1 MKAMIETVLGPVAVD
16 ELGVVF
22 PHEHFPLVWGDYRM
36 EAEEE
41 TERLPEG
48 YRERFYD
55 WEREVLTE
63 AAGCGMKTLVE
74 VTPIGLHRDLKMMRA
89 LSRECGVHVVA
100 STGFYLREKMPV
112 WVEGRSVEELAAYML
127 RELTQ
132 GIGDSG
138 VRPWMIKVAAAGEP
152 REQEVKVFR
161 AAALASR
168 QTGAAITTHSCNG
181 VRRHFDLLVEAGAD
195 PARLYIGHADL
206 VGDEEEYYHV
216 ARNGGH
222 LIFTCWGIR
231 HFVDQELLAGRV
243 AGLAAAHPDA
253 VLLSIDY
260 ALAYST
266 DRMVIVSYE
275 YECPR
280 RMPSFLFRYALPK
293 LREHGMGDEQFHRML
308 VENPREMLIRR

>member
-1 MKAMIETVLGPVAVD
+1 MIETVLGPAPAN

-22 PHEHFPLVWGDYRM
+22 PHEHFPLIWGDYRM
-36 EAEEE
+36 ETEQE
-41 TERLPEG
+41 TGRLPAG

-63 AAGCGMKTLVE
+63 AAGYGMKTLVE
-74 VTPIGLHRDLKMMRA
+74 VTPIGLHRDLAMMRT
-89 LSRECGVHVVA
+89 LSRECGVHVIA
-100 STGFYLREKMPV
+100 STGFYLQEKMPA
-112 WVEGRSVEELAAYML
+112 WVEERSAEELAAYMT
-127 RELTQ
+127 RELTR

-138 VRPWMIKVAAAGEP
+138 MRPWMIKVAAAGEP
-152 REQEVKVFR
+152 REQELKVFH

-168 QTGAAITTHSCNG
+168 QTGAAITTHSCGG

-206 VGDEEEYYHV
+206 VGGEEEYYHV
-216 ARNGGH
+216 AGNSGH
-222 LIFTCWGIR
+222 LIFTCWGIQ

-243 AGLAAAHPDA
+243 ARLAAAHPGA

-280 RMPSFLFRYALPK
+280 RTPGFLFRYALPK
-293 LREHGMGDEQFHRML
+293 LREHGVNEAQIQRML
-308 VENPREMLIRR
+308 VDNPREMLIRPSQR